1 MSRSNT
7 SSWFPL
13 AKFVSDQSAKREC
26 KGILFGPAKQAER
39 LFYLYP
45 NENVK
50 KYETVIWSPRE
61 HKTISLKSYEKAHQ
75 DQDAPV
81 RCRAGRGGKDA
92 EALGKITKLG
102 IPLGLTFGGAISL
115 KKEM

>member
-13 AKFVSDQSAKREC
+13 ARYVSDQLAEREC

-50 KYETVIWSPRE
+50 KYETVN
-61 HKTISLKSYEKAHQ
+61 
-75 DQDAPV
+75 
-81 RCRAGRGGKDA
+81 
-92 EALGKITKLG
+92 
-102 IPLGLTFGGAISL
+102 
-115 KKEM
+115 

>member
-1 MSRSNT
+1 MSRNNT

-13 AKFVSDQSAKREC
+13 ARFVSDQSAKREC

-75 DQDAPV
+75 DQDA
-81 RCRAGRGGKDA
+81 
-92 EALGKITKLG
+92 EALGKISKLG
-102 IPLGLTFGGAISL
+102 IPLGLTFGGVISL